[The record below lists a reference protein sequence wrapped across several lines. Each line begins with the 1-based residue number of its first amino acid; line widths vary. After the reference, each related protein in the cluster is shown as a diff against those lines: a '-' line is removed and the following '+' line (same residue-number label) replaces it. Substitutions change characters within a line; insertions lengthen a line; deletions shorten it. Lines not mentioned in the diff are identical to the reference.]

1 MHLAPVAVAD
11 LTTDTG
17 VSLLMQWLSNE
28 NVIRIFLAPPCVS
41 ASRAR
46 SIPLKRKH
54 LGDPPAPKPLRSN
67 EHPNGLPGLSF
78 IDRLKIS
85 KANKL
90 YFLTAKLIQGAV
102 DHGCFFVVENLQFS
116 LFWQTT
122 FIQQV
127 VHLMQFT
134 IFHSCMYGSSRPKR
148 TMLGFNVEEF
158 AVINK
163 QCVGVSKSHKHEAW
177 GIHKGSNKFA
187 TSLETAYPM
196 SLARIIAAQFVL
208 ALQRRGIRMPPDALA
223 GINELANLSL
233 SAMRA
238 QTGLQPKAS
247 KLPPVISVY
256 SCKVAL
262 TGFQTDLPQF
272 WHPPEGAITDQC
284 QHSERPNS
292 LGKRGQT
299 VATCT
304 TTAALL
310 LATGGGDCFGAA
322 DH

>member
-1 MHLAPVAVAD
+1 
-11 LTTDTG
+11 
-17 VSLLMQWLSNE
+17 
-28 NVIRIFLAPPCVS
+28 
-41 ASRAR
+41 
-46 SIPLKRKH
+46 
-54 LGDPPAPKPLRSN
+54 
-67 EHPNGLPGLSF
+67 
-78 IDRLKIS
+78 
-85 KANKL
+85 
-90 YFLTAKLIQGAV
+90 
-102 DHGCFFVVENLQFS
+102 
-116 LFWQTT
+116 
-122 FIQQV
+122 
-127 VHLMQFT
+127 
-134 IFHSCMYGSSRPKR
+134 MYGSSRPKR
-148 TMLGFNVEEF
+148 TMPGFNVEEF

-196 SLARIIAAQFVL
+196 GLARIIAAQFVL

-223 GINELANLSL
+223 GINELDNLSL

-292 LGKRGQT
+292 LAKRGQT

-310 LATGGGDCFGAA
+310 LPTGRGDCFGAA
-322 DH
+322 DHWKRREQIYSSLQQRVKSEDRFMWDVRLKFGASRGQKTTSSSR